1 MKMLYIL
8 FSKSAGQYYVG
19 ITSNFEE
26 RIAKHQ
32 NGSYKNAFTKKAND

>member
-26 RIAKHQ
+26 RITNASIQ
-32 NGSYKNAFTKKAND
+32 SLKNTK